1 VSKEERKPG
10 YYWARFRG
18 DKTNVIIRFDGTWY
32 FHCGVG
38 FYLSE
43 IDWIDSNPIP
53 EPKPK
58 LIPGKY
64 YVVEFRAS
72 KAKDIIQCQNDNM
85 FIAPGSHQ
93 RYSFEIVDVLSEGFS
108 PEQVIEKLK

>member
-1 VSKEERKPG
+1 MKEDRKPG
-10 YYWARFRG
+10 YYWVRFKGHHHNCIAQFGIYYGWVCNGVSRQPK
-18 DKTNVIIRFDGTWY
+18 DFEWISDEPIR
-32 FHCGVG
+32 
-38 FYLSE
+38 
-43 IDWIDSNPIP
+43 